1 MSKGTKDVYQINL
14 LGPWQVLKDGVVLT
28 EFRGDSVRA
37 LFTYILLENKSPQA
51 RRFLANLLWEELE
64 EEASM
69 RNVRVSLTRLKKG
82 LEEDASKQPLVY
94 SDRQSIGIDPGAK
107 YTLDIDA
114 FEEAIRQARRAI
126 QPTRPPDR
134 RVIARL
140 KRAVGLYRAD
150 FLQGFYHP
158 SMPFE
163 DWMLVRRE
171 RFHNDAL
178 WALHTLGQHALRVQD
193 WHTAIGFAQRQL
205 DLEAWREEAFQ
216 QLMQAQL
223 GLGER
228 TAAVASFERCKQ
240 VLWNELALE
249 PAPETEELYAQ
260 AVAGAE
266 ADQAESQASA
276 NAHNLPATTDNFF
289 SRQSEIDFLLKRM
302 GDPDGRLTTILG
314 EGGIGKSRLSQYV
327 GLRVLKD
334 FTDGVWFVPFDHLES
349 LETRE
354 ERQEAEIE
362 ADMIQLLVDTL
373 KVPLAG
379 NRPVRDQLLG
389 WLERKE
395 ILLIF
400 DNFETVI
407 GAAPFVK
414 TILDSAEDVVII
426 ATSRETL
433 NLSQEVLLPLR
444 GLDVAPQDDGAEL
457 APAVRLF
464 VDRAERVGAAFEQDE
479 ATLQTITQTCELVDG
494 NALAIELAA
503 VWMRQMSGQ
512 EILTAV
518 QESIDF
524 LEARHS
530 DIPERHRSM
539 RAVFDQT
546 WTMLPLESQH
556 ALARLS
562 IFQGGFA
569 SAAAKEVAGCDRKML
584 AQLHD
589 RSLIQ
594 RYATGRYELRP
605 LVRQYAAERFTIPH
619 MVRGYA
625 NGKLDPEVI
634 EQTQQAH
641 ASWFLTF
648 MAEQKADLMG
658 AKPWDAIQ
666 RIELE
671 IDNIRQ
677 GWEQACGTVEAHA
690 DGLLAAAEPL
700 SEYFNIRGRFQEA
713 LDLFEMVSNGQRATD
728 NGQLASHA
736 TMHRARFLVRLGH
749 YKDGESTA
757 EEAVKLARRVDDDW
771 CAAMAYV
778 WWCQAFWEQGLTQ
791 GALAVLEKG
800 EPFKQK
806 AGDEYLNGRYFHHQS
821 VIYSI
826 QGETNQALE
835 NSNEALSKFQQTKS
849 LLHEIFSLNTHASVL
864 LQRSDSIAATKI
876 YEKILKMIEPSFM
889 PAIYGMVLG
898 NLAWSLQ
905 EQNFYTES
913 RIKLDKAIE
922 VFGENGHRYRQALLF
937 NNLASLLYDSG
948 QLNEAQSVANKS
960 LSMANEFGNTAV
972 ETNSIITLG
981 NVSLKRKEYREAL
994 SHYLHAAEISD
1005 QNQFQQSKVEI
1016 LYGIA
1021 QCFIGLEDK
1030 LQAKSYAEN
1039 ALGVAISTHQ
1049 LDLQYKIE
1057 EYLETIV

>member
-1 MSKGTKDVYQINL
+1 MYQINL

-37 LFTYILLENKSPQA
+37 LLTYILLENKSPQA
-51 RRFLANLLWEELE
+51 RRFLANLLWEDLE

-82 LEEDASKQPLVY
+82 LDEENVKQPLVY
-94 SDRQSIGIDPGAK
+94 SDRQSIGIDPSAK
-107 YTLDIDA
+107 YNLDIDA
-114 FEEAIRQARRAI
+114 FEEAIGQARRAI
-126 QPTRPPDR
+126 QPNRPPDR
-134 RVIARL
+134 RVLARL
-140 KRAVGLYRAD
+140 KRAVALYRAD

-158 SMPFE
+158 SLPFE

-178 WALHTLGQHALRVQD
+178 WALHTLADQALRVQD
-193 WHTAIGFAQRQL
+193 WHTAVTYAQRQL

-249 PAPETEELYAQ
+249 PASETIDLYEQAAAGESEEQ
-260 AVAGAE
+260 V
-266 ADQAESQASA
+266 ES
-276 NAHNLPATTDNFF
+276 NNPHNLPAATDNFF
-289 SRQSEIDFLLKRM
+289 SRQTEIDFLLKRL

-314 EGGIGKSRLSQYV
+314 EGGVGKSRLSQYV
-327 GLRVLKD
+327 GLRVIRD
-334 FTDGVWFVPFDHLES
+334 FIDGVWFIPFDHLES

-354 ERQEAEIE
+354 ERQEEEIE
-362 ADMIQLLVDTL
+362 AEMVQLMVDTL

-407 GAAPFVK
+407 GATPFVK
-414 TILDSAEDVVII
+414 TILDTAEDAVII
-426 ATSRETL
+426 TTSRETL

-444 GLDVAPQDDGAEL
+444 GLDVVAQADTPEHS
-457 APAVRLF
+457 PAVRLF
-464 VDRAERVGAAFEQDE
+464 IDRAERVGAPFEQDE
-479 ATLQTITQTCELVDG
+479 ETLQAITKTCELVDG

-503 VWMRQMSGQ
+503 VWMRQMSAQ

-713 LDLFEMVSNGQRATD
+713 LDLFEMGSKGVVRYAPAS
-728 NGQLASHA
+728 QLSAHFA
-736 TMHRARFLVRLGH
+736 MHKSRFLVRLGR
-749 YKDGESTA
+749 YKDGEQAA
-757 EEAVKLARRVDDDW
+757 EEAVKLARRVNDDW
-771 CAAMAYV
+771 CVAMAYV
-778 WWCQAFWEQGLTQ
+778 WWCQAFWEQGLTNE
-791 GALAVLEKG
+791 ALAVLEKG
-800 EPFKQK
+800 EPFKEK
-806 AGDEYLNGRYFHHQS
+806 ARDEYLNGRYFHHLS
-821 VIYSI
+821 VIFSM
-826 QGETNQALE
+826 QGR
-835 NSNEALSKFQQTKS
+835 SNEALNKAQNAVNIFSALKFI
-849 LLHEIFSLNTHASVL
+849 LHQAFSLNTLGVI
-864 LQRSDSIAATKI
+864 LQERGDFNGANLTFDQVKGLIDSSFMPSLTGIVSSNLALTFQELNNYSLAQESLESALKI
-876 YEKILKMIEPSFM
+876 YEDLGLRARKT
-889 PAIYGMVLG
+889 AIYVNMAILFCET
-898 NLAWSLQ
+898 NQLNMSEAMA
-905 EQNFYTES
+905 N
-913 RIKLDKAIE
+913 KAI
-922 VFGENGHRYRQALLF
+922 
-937 NNLASLLYDSG
+937 NL
-948 QLNEAQSVANKS
+948 
-960 LSMANEFGNTAV
+960 ANEFGNNRAETYSAV
-972 ETNSIITLG
+972 TLG
-981 NVSLKRKEYREAL
+981 NINLKRKDFKSAL
-994 SHYLHAAEISD
+994 SHYLNAAEISD
-1005 QNQFQQSKVEI
+1005 QNHFQQLKAEI
-1016 LYGIA
+1016 LFGIA

-1039 ALGVAISTHQ
+1039 ALELAESTHQ

-1057 EYLETIV
+1057 ESLQALV